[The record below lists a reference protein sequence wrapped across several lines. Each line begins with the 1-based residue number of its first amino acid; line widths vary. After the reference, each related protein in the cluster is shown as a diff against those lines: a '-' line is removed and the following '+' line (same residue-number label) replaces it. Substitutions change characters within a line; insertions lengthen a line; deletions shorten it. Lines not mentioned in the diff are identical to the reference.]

1 MENQFEDGDIVQL
14 ASGGPDMT
22 VERLSKPL
30 LSTDVTKAECQWFGG
45 RKLEHG
51 WFPVR
56 SLKLIK
62 KSGEK

>member
-30 LSTDVTKAECQWFGG
+30 LSTDVTKAECQEARTWLVS
-45 RKLEHG
+45 RAIPQADQEE
-51 WFPVR
+51 R
-56 SLKLIK
+56 REIK
-62 KSGEK
+62 KL